1 MLRFVQ
7 NIISDNTDTSSPTTE
22 LDRLVYG
29 TSHSPLLK
37 RRRARVIVS
46 RIRLLSLLCFIAFP
60 VGFVL
65 DLLAFTGDTLLILGL
80 SRALIAF
87 LFLALFF
94 GIGNGETLRD
104 AYRAVGIFFAILLT
118 FQAMYQP
125 LLDLRDIS
133 AIAGIPSAGYVL
145 FPFLIV
151 VCIGVFP
158 FTVKEAFLTLVL
170 FYIVEMLIL
179 IILPE
184 HSDPHQ
190 RLGILLSL
198 IAAGVLC
205 AFSAISQLLYMASLV
220 DQASIDTLTQCYS
233 RNSGEEIID
242 VQFRIAQRET
252 ACLSVVFVDLDNF
265 KAIND
270 KYGHES
276 GDKVL
281 RAAAKH
287 IARNGRGSD
296 VLIRWG
302 GEEFLIILPNTN
314 AAGALKTVRRL
325 RNIGLGKRPDGSF
338 LTASYGIAEM
348 QSSNSN
354 DWQTLVEFAD
364 DQMYIVKSNGGD
376 DIAVIDSPVLADTSS
391 IQPEGQIAE

>member
-1 MLRFVQ
+1 MFRFVKS
-7 NIISDNTDTSSPTTE
+7 IISDNSGTSSPTSE

-46 RIRLLSLLCFIAFP
+46 RIRLLSLLCFVAFP
-60 VGFVL
+60 FGFTL
-65 DLLAFTGDTLLILGL
+65 DLLAFSGDTLLILGL
-80 SRALIAF
+80 SRALIAL

-125 LLDLRDIS
+125 LLDLQDIS
-133 AIAGIPSAGYVL
+133 AIAGVPSAGYVL

-151 VCIGVFP
+151 VCIGIFP
-158 FTVKEAFLTLVL
+158 FTVKEAFLTLVM

-184 HSDPHQ
+184 QSDPHQ

-198 IAAGVLC
+198 VAAGVLC
-205 AFSAISQLLYMASLV
+205 GFSAISQLLYMASLV

-242 VQFRIAQRET
+242 VQYRIAQREK
-252 ACLSVVFVDLDNF
+252 AFLSVVFVDLDNF

-270 KYGHES
+270 RYGHES
-276 GDKVL
+276 GDRVL
-281 RAAAKH
+281 RSAAEH
-287 IARNGRGSD
+287 IAKNGRGSD

-302 GEEFLIILPNTN
+302 GEEFVILLPNTN

-325 RNIGLGKRPDGSF
+325 RNIGLGERPDGSF

-348 QSSNSN
+348 QSSKAN
-354 DWQTLVEFAD
+354 DWQALVEYAD
-364 DQMYIVKSNGGD
+364 DQMYHVKSNGGN
-376 DIAVIDSPVLADTSS
+376 DIAMIDSPALAETSYS
-391 IQPEGQIAE
+391 QPEGSITE